1 MFLVVMS
8 QGELVDVVD
17 YAQRDIEAAF
27 HQHPASKFF
36 PPGFLKM
43 SQSHEQSER
52 LVSLEHLSW
61 SHKFFG
67 YDICEDSVQI
77 SKAIQDSAESIIRFP
92 WQRWVPINLLPNL
105 SLIWERDE

>member
-1 MFLVVMS
+1 MTMIAMMMMMTKTTVTMMFLVVMS

-36 PPGFLKM
+36 PLGFLKM

-67 YDICEDSVQI
+67 YDICEDS
-77 SKAIQDSAESIIRFP
+77 
-92 WQRWVPINLLPNL
+92 PNWTKL
-105 SLIWERDE
+105 AF